1 MSTDANI
8 SMLFKIVWL
17 LKIKIEYFFEVE
29 IIIKLTIVDDV
40 TAITSMCYIAH
51 FIKPFRDP
59 VHS

>member
-29 IIIKLTIVDDV
+29 IIIKLTIVANV
-40 TAITSMCYIAH
+40 TAIMCYIAH
-51 FIKPFRDP
+51 FIKPYRDP
-59 VHS
+59 VHF